1 MNLVESLNRRFPG
14 CDGFCP
20 SFLLPCCDARP
31 LGLGLDLDLLKP
43 AEPKRVFH
51 LLHVFLQ
58 KTGEDYR
65 PVFFK
70 AALEMRQ
77 EFHESVAREVG
88 HEDRKNIVPLG
99 KRF

>member
-1 MNLVESLNRRFPG
+1 
-14 CDGFCP
+14 
-20 SFLLPCCDARP
+20 
-31 LGLGLDLDLLKP
+31 
-43 AEPKRVFH
+43 
-51 LLHVFLQ
+51 LQ